1 MVTISASRALFVV
14 SLLLAPIATSLAE
27 TSKECGE
34 LLSGPFAGG
43 YTLYVFCP
51 SLLDLSPAKTHELIV
66 ETLDRAPQRL
76 AGDVRIFIFA
86 DRSVL
91 KQERW
96 PADQERLIASWGDA
110 LLGSYHTESGLLS
123 VRSIG
128 TDKWRNIYLPLE

>member
-1 MVTISASRALFVV
+1 LVTISASRALFLV

-34 LLSGPFAGG
+34 LLSGPFTGG

-51 SLLDLSPAKTHELIV
+51 SLLDLNSAKTHDLIV
-66 ETLDRAPQRL
+66 ETLDRAPQPL
-76 AGDVRIFIFA
+76 AGDVRIFFFA

-91 KQERW
+91 KRERW
-96 PADQERLIASWGDA
+96 PADQERLIESWGDA
-110 LLGSYHTESGLLS
+110 LLGIYHTASGLLT